1 MAMPDRAIIGQYWPE
16 DSLVHAM
23 DPRVKFI
30 LSFVLMAAVFC
41 AATPLSLAVAAL
53 FIVGFYAA
61 SRIPLLQAIRA
72 IGPLLVLVVL
82 TALLNVLFV
91 QGGHVYFEFG
101 IICISEKGLQSA
113 VFIGCRLLLLLM
125 GMSLL
130 TLTTTTLDIT
140 AAFERLMAPLS
151 RIGVPAHELG
161 MILGIALRFLPQFM
175 TELGIIYRAQKSRG
189 AHFNANPFRGGI
201 QSLTALLIPLFTS
214 AFRHAETLSAA
225 MEARCYHGGVGTT
238 RLDPLRLTWRDAVG
252 TAALLLMIAAVVATN
267 YIPLSF

>member
-1 MAMPDRAIIGQYWPE
+1 
-16 DSLVHAM
+16 
-23 DPRVKFI
+23 
-30 LSFVLMAAVFC
+30 
-41 AATPLSLAVAAL
+41 
-53 FIVGFYAA
+53 
-61 SRIPLLQAIRA
+61 
-72 IGPLLVLVVL
+72 
-82 TALLNVLFV
+82 
-91 QGGHVYFEFG
+91 
-101 IICISEKGLQSA
+101 
-113 VFIGCRLLLLLM
+113 
-125 GMSLL
+125 
-130 TLTTTTLDIT
+130 
-140 AAFERLMAPLS
+140 MAPLS

-252 TAALLLMIAAVVATN
+252 TGALVLMIAAVIATN
-267 YIPLSF
+267 YVPLS

>member
-1 MAMPDRAIIGQYWPE
+1 M
-16 DSLVHAM
+16 
-23 DPRVKFI
+23 
-30 LSFVLMAAVFC
+30 
-41 AATPLSLAVAAL
+41 
-53 FIVGFYAA
+53 
-61 SRIPLLQAIRA
+61 
-72 IGPLLVLVVL
+72 LVVL

-101 IICISEKGLQSA
+101 IICVSEKGLQSA

-130 TLTTTTLDIT
+130 TLTTHDPRHHGGLRASDGT
-140 AAFERLMAPLS
+140 AFAHR
-151 RIGVPAHELG
+151 VPAHELG

-189 AHFNANPFRGGI
+189 AHFSANPFRGGI

-252 TAALLLMIAAVVATN
+252 TGALVLMITAVIATN
-267 YIPLSF
+267 YVPLS

>member
-91 QGGHVYFEFG
+91 QGGQVYFEFG
-101 IICISEKGLQSA
+101 IICVSEK
-113 VFIGCRLLLLLM
+113 
-125 GMSLL
+125 
-130 TLTTTTLDIT
+130 
-140 AAFERLMAPLS
+140 
-151 RIGVPAHELG
+151 
-161 MILGIALRFLPQFM
+161 
-175 TELGIIYRAQKSRG
+175 
-189 AHFNANPFRGGI
+189 
-201 QSLTALLIPLFTS
+201 
-214 AFRHAETLSAA
+214 
-225 MEARCYHGGVGTT
+225 RCV
-238 RLDPLRLTWRDAVG
+238 
-252 TAALLLMIAAVVATN
+252 
-267 YIPLSF
+267 

>member
-1 MAMPDRAIIGQYWPE
+1 MPDRAIIGQYWPE

-61 SRIPLLQAIRA
+61 SRIRCSGRPGHR
-72 IGPLLVLVVL
+72 PLLVLVVL

-140 AAFERLMAPLS
+140 AAFERLMAPLA

-175 TELGIIYRAQKSRG
+175 TELGIIYRAQRSRG
-189 AHFNANPFRGGI
+189 APSARTFRGGI
-201 QSLTALLIPLFTS
+201 QSLTALLIPLFTAPS
-214 AFRHAETLSAA
+214 ACRDPK
-225 MEARCYHGGVGTT
+225 RRHGG
-238 RLDPLRLTWRDAVG
+238 PLLPRWRRHHASRP
-252 TAALLLMIAAVVATN
+252 VA
-267 YIPLSF
+267 PHLARRCRHRCPRPHDRRRHCHQPCSLS